1 MGILDKTTY
10 GEYYW
15 AMQVEAQ
22 AAFDEQ
28 KEDALSPFFAGI
40 LGSVP
45 EIEELPASMQ
55 HFLNV
60 LREPHSAGLGGF
72 LVSAAGEFA
81 AETLKDLIKPGMA
94 MLNRSINRGSLETWL
109 TSKEAITLS
118 HRKWIDDDFFYL
130 LTASEGYE
138 KIVADFL
145 YHAEEAYPSIPDLML
160 WARYHGNP
168 LNTREKVWERFDI
181 NVRDYDLWEWLSLQR
196 LQTSQVHTLYRRGII
211 DEGILS
217 GELYK
222 IGWRE
227 DDVNRVIETEWSI
240 PNAMLLLQ
248 GDLQQGKDN
257 ELIIKDISKG
267 DIHPDYAQTYMDAV
281 LTKPSSGD
289 VIAYQLR
296 QDSNLPNVEQELK
309 RIGIHPDHIKVYKE
323 LAYPIP
329 PVADI
334 ITMAVREAFSPEIA
348 ERFGQYEDF
357 PPEFAEWAAKKG
369 ITEEWSMRYWASHWS
384 LPSTQQGFEMLHRGI
399 IDQTELNMLLRA
411 LDIMPFWR
419 KKLTEMAYRRIT
431 RVDVRRLY
439 KAGVL
444 TEIEVYQSYL
454 DLGYNEV
461 NAQRMTDFTIEQAM
475 PKEVAIT
482 KTAILKA
489 FETNMLDRYETETML
504 KDLAVTD
511 ETLSFLIK
519 SVEYKKELDL
529 QDNKIKAIKNLY
541 KKREYDNNK
550 ALSELLQLDMP
561 DKQASLLLEQWLYEK
576 KAVGE
581 RRWTTA
587 QTLDFMKKGLITRE
601 RGIKELTAI
610 GYNVEHIAVYMND
623 TE

>member
-1 MGILDKTTY
+1 MGIKDKATY

-28 KEDALSPFFAGI
+28 KEDVLSPYFAGI
-40 LGSVP
+40 LGDIP
-45 EIEELPASMQ
+45 EIKELPSSMRG
-55 HFLNV
+55 L
-60 LREPHSAGLGGF
+60 LYALAEPSSAGLGAF
-72 LVSAAGEFA
+72 LSLTGAEFT
-81 AETLKDLIKPGMA
+81 AEMLKDALAPA
-94 MLNRSINRGSLETWL
+94 MTMLKRATNRRTLETWL
-109 TSKEAITLS
+109 TSKDAITLS
-118 HRKWIDDDFFYL
+118 HRKMIDDEFFYL

-138 KIVADFL
+138 NVIADHL
-145 YHAEEAYPSIPDLML
+145 YTSQEEYPSIPDLML
-160 WARYHGNP
+160 WARYHDNP
-168 LNTREKVWERFDI
+168 LNTKGKVWEKFDV
-181 NVRDYDLWEWLSLQR
+181 NERDYDMWEWLTLQR
-196 LQTSQVHTLYRRGII
+196 LTSQQVHTLFRRGLIG
-211 DEGILS
+211 EGQLRT
-217 GELYK
+217 ELNK
-222 IGWRE
+222 IGWRDE
-227 DDVNRVIETEWSI
+227 SVSEVIESEWTI

-248 GDLQQGKDN
+248 GDLQQGLDN
-257 ELIIKDISKG
+257 EQIIRDISRA
-267 DIHPDYAQTYMDAV
+267 DIHPDYARTYIDAV
-281 LTKPSSGD
+281 LTKPSSRD
-289 VIAYQLR
+289 IIDYQLR
-296 QDSNLPNVEQELK
+296 QDDKLPNVEAELK

-323 LAYPIP
+323 LAYQIP

-357 PPEFAEWAAKKG
+357 PPEFSLWAAKKG
-369 ITEEWSMRYWASHWS
+369 LTEEWSKRYWASHWS

-419 KKLTEMAYRRIT
+419 EKLTEMAYRRIT

-475 PKEVAIT
+475 PKEVTIT

-489 FETNMLDRYETETML
+489 FENSMINRSEAETML
-504 KDLAVTD
+504 RDLAVTD
-511 ETLSFLIK
+511 ETLSFLMK
-519 SVEYKKELDL
+519 SVEYKKQLDM

-550 ALSELLQLDMP
+550 ALSELLRLDMS
-561 DKQASLLLEQWLYEK
+561 DEQASLLMEQWLYEK
-576 KAVGE
+576 KAAGE
-581 RRWTTA
+581 RRWTTT
-587 QTLDFMKKGLITRE
+587 QTLGFIEKGLITRE
-601 RGIKELTAI
+601 RGIKELIAI
-610 GYNVEHIAVYMND
+610 GYDTEHIAVYMND
-623 TE
+623 AK